1 MPGVAGL
8 IFMAYIKEGARRVWR
23 QQRILWWMLAVNLI
37 LAAFGT
43 APMASRVGRVADHS
57 LHSQVL
63 VNGFDFAAFLELAS
77 NPDVAFW
84 SKMSDTL
91 WPAIV
96 FFVFSLFMT
105 GGILESYRSDRKLP
119 ASDFFRA
126 CGAYFWRWVRML
138 IFLLIVLT
146 PIFFLTS
153 GITKWSGKLSDDS
166 PHEKLGFWVDV
177 YGLLF
182 VALLMMVVRLWFDMA
197 QVRAVADEEWAVRRS
212 LGRAFKQ
219 TFRNFGSLFWMYFRI
234 SFLAWLGVAAAF
246 WIWLRIPATR
256 IGWTFFLCEVL
267 LAWWLGTRLWQRASE
282 TVWYERNPQT
292 SVYSIVQPVASPPDL
307 IPGDLPG
314 PLPAAE

>member
-1 MPGVAGL
+1 
-8 IFMAYIKEGARRVWR
+8 MAYIREGARRVWR
-23 QQRILWWMLAVNLI
+23 QQRILWWMLAVNLM

-43 APMASRVGRVADHS
+43 MPMASRVGRVADHS
-57 LHSQVL
+57 LHSQAL
-63 VNGFDFAAFLELAS
+63 VNGFDLAAFLELAS
-77 NPDVAFW
+77 NPDAAFW

-96 FFVFSLFMT
+96 FFVFSLFLT

-119 ASDFFRA
+119 AGDFFRA
-126 CGAYFWRWVRML
+126 CGAYFWRWVRLL

-153 GITKWSGKLSDDS
+153 GITKWSETLSRDS
-166 PHEKLGFWVDV
+166 QQEKFGFWVDL

-197 QVRAVADEEWAVRRS
+197 QARTVAEEERAVRRS

-234 SFLAWLGVAAAF
+234 SFLAWLGLAAAF
-246 WIWLRIPATR
+246 WIWLRIPAAR
-256 IGWTFFLCEVL
+256 IGSTFLLCEVS

-282 TVWYERNPQT
+282 TVWYERHPEET
-292 SVYSIVQPVASPPDL
+292 RYSTLHPVASGPSEP
-307 IPGDLPG
+307 IQEDLPG